1 MEDLDFIKTKTNDIA
16 LPSYCT
22 YNNNV
27 LNIYQKKNLML
38 SKIKQ
43 IVIQKSGKGNSI
55 VIVERDKYV
64 ERMENF

>member
-1 MEDLDFIKTKTNDIA
+1 MEDLEKTKTNDIA

-27 LNIYQKKNLML
+27 PNIYQKKNLML